1 MPSRPDLRREALA
14 FADQIND
21 LLNRAVTSGIRLTAV
36 LREDGALAWV
46 GYGIG
51 PAAPAP
57 GRGIPLTSTRTEA
70 KCFLHVMHTL
80 AVDFE
85 TNHVV
90 VRRSTFGLY
99 LGSDL
104 EGNVFHYD
112 YEAEPKNQYPAAHFQ
127 VEGESEALNE
137 LMSRLGRS
145 RLLGQLHFPVSG
157 PTGPSLADVVEFL
170 VIEGLANGRKGW
182 RAALDEHRATFHRLQ
197 LAAAVR
203 RDPETARGVLREVER
218 ESRVKDN
225 RGT

>member
-21 LLNRAVTSGIRLTAV
+21 LLNRTVTSGIRV
-36 LREDGALAWV
+36 MVVVREDGALAWV

-57 GRGIPLTSTRTEA
+57 GRGIPLTSTRTGA

-80 AVDFE
+80 AVDSE
-85 TNHVV
+85 TNDVAL
-90 VRRSTFGLY
+90 RRSTLGLY
-99 LGSDL
+99 LESEL

-112 YEAEPKNQYPAAHFQ
+112 YEAEPKNQYPAAHVQ

-157 PTGPSLADVVEFL
+157 STGPSLAEVVEFL
-170 VIEGLANGRKGW
+170 VIEGLADGRKGW
-182 RAALDEHRATFHRLQ
+182 RAAVEEHRAAFNRLQ

-203 RDPETARGVLREVER
+203 RDPETARDVLREVDR
-218 ESRVKDN
+218 EARAKGK
-225 RGT
+225 RRA

>member
-21 LLNRAVTSGIRLTAV
+21 LLNRTVTSGIRVTAV
-36 LREDGALAWV
+36 AQEDGALAWV

-57 GRGIPLTSTRTEA
+57 GRGIPLTSTKSGA

-80 AVDFE
+80 AVDLE
-85 TNHVV
+85 MNQVV

-99 LGSDL
+99 LDPDL
-104 EGNVFHYD
+104 DGNVFHYD

-127 VEGESEALNE
+127 VEGESQALDE
-137 LMSRLGRS
+137 LMTRLGRS

-157 PTGPSLADVVEFL
+157 PTGPSLVDVVEFL
-170 VIEGLANGRKGW
+170 VIEGLADGRKGW
-182 RAALDEHRATFHRLQ
+182 RAAVDEHRAAFHRLQ
-197 LAAAVR
+197 LADAVR
-203 RDPETARGVLREVER
+203 RDPETARDLLRDVDR
-218 ESRVKDN
+218 EAGPKGN
-225 RGT
+225 RGA